1 LKLKIFQ
8 TQFEWL
14 RLAGSSE
21 TQNSTDCRAQSRS
34 QLFCGTIWRSVW
46 SALV

>member
-1 LKLKIFQ
+1 LKFKIFQ
-8 TQFEWL
+8 THFWWL

-21 TQNSTDCRAQSRS
+21 TQTPTVCRAQSRS
-34 QLFCGTIWRSVW
+34 RQFCGTIWRSVW